1 MTIFKCVVA
10 LLSIGLTLMAIPL
23 PAKMV
28 VKVAHVDPAD
38 PFMSADHSAAVVFK
52 TMVETAT
59 GGDIEVRVYPSSTLG
74 SGREQMSMLKDNV
87 IQVHLATAGNM
98 ATMYPLIGVLDTP
111 FAIPNMSVA
120 WEVFD
125 GWYGEKIK
133 KSIYEK
139 TGLRCLEV
147 LDQGGFFHFTNNKR
161 PIRTLDDIKGIK
173 FRTMTLPSHI
183 AFFRSMGASAIPTAW
198 AEVYTALQTGVVD
211 GQHNPFAPIL
221 GSKLYEVQK
230 YLTLSG
236 HIWSTHWFLVNDQWY
251 QSLTDDQKQIVRN
264 AAAVGKVCGRGI
276 TKIYECS
283 DKGMAVIQ
291 KKTIVNQISI
301 KDKEKFGQVTIPA
314 MRTFIKES
322 LGEEG
327 VVLQDDFLKAIKEA
341 RTKLGY

>member
-1 MTIFKCVVA
+1 MRKFMCAVA
-10 LLSIGLTLMAIPL
+10 MLSISLAFMVIPS

-28 VKVAHVDPAD
+28 VKVGHVDPAD
-38 PFMSADHSAAVVFK
+38 PFMSADHSAAIVFK

-59 GGDIEVRVYPSSTLG
+59 DGGIEVRVYPSSSLG
-74 SGREQMSMLKDNV
+74 SGREQMVMLKNNV
-87 IQVHLATAGNM
+87 IQVYLATAGNM
-98 ATMYPLIGVLDTP
+98 ATMYPFIGVLDTP
-111 FAIPNMSVA
+111 FAIPNMSTA

-125 GWYGEKIK
+125 GWFGEKIK

-139 TGLRCLEV
+139 TGLRCLEI

-161 PIRTLDDIKGIK
+161 PIRSLDDIKGIK

-183 AFFRSMGASAIPTAW
+183 TFFRSMGASAIPIAW
-198 AEVYTALQTGVVD
+198 AEVYTSLQTGVVD

-236 HIWSTHWFLVNDQWY
+236 HIWSTHWFMVNDQWY

-264 AAAVGKVCGRGI
+264 AANVGKVCGRGI

-291 KKTIVNQISI
+291 KKTRVNQLSI
-301 KDKEKFGQVTIPA
+301 KEKEKFGKVTIPA
-314 MRTFIKES
+314 MKEFIKKN
-322 LGEEG
+322 LDEEG
-327 VVLQDDFLKAIKEA
+327 LALQDDFLKAISEA
-341 RTKLGY
+341 RVKLGY

>member
-1 MTIFKCVVA
+1 MRKFIYTVA
-10 LLSIGLTLMAIPL
+10 IMSIIMALIVKPCL
-23 PAKMV
+23 AKMV
-28 VKVAHVDPAD
+28 VKLGHVDPAD

-59 GGDIEVRVYPSSTLG
+59 NGGIEVLIYPSSSLG
-74 SGREQMSMLKDNV
+74 SGGEQMVMLKNNV
-87 IQVHLATAGNM
+87 IQVYLATAGNM

-111 FAIPNMSVA
+111 FAIPNMSTA

-125 GWYGEKIK
+125 GWFGEKVK
-133 KSIYEK
+133 KSIYDK
-139 TGLRCLEV
+139 TGLVCLEI

-161 PIRTLDDIKGIK
+161 PIRALADIKGIK

-183 AFFRSMGASAIPTAW
+183 NFFRSMEASAIPIAW
-198 AEVYTALQTGVVD
+198 AEVYMALQTGVVD

-236 HIWSTHWFLVNDQWY
+236 HIWSTHWFMVNDQWY
-251 QSLTDDQKQIVRN
+251 KSLTDEEKQIVRN
-264 AAAVGKVCGRGI
+264 AANVAKVCGRGI

-283 DKGMAVIQ
+283 DKGMALIE
-291 KKTIVNQISI
+291 KRIEVNQLSI
-301 KDKEKFGQVTIPA
+301 KEKENFGKVTIPA
-314 MRTFIKES
+314 MKEFIKKS

-327 VVLQDDFLKAIKEA
+327 IALQNDFLKAIVEA
-341 RTKLGY
+341 KVKLGY

>member
-1 MTIFKCVVA
+1 
-10 LLSIGLTLMAIPL
+10 MAIPL
-23 PAKMV
+23 SAKMI
-28 VKVAHVDPAD
+28 VKVGHVDPAD

-74 SGREQMSMLKDNV
+74 TGREQMNMLKNNV
-87 IQVHLATAGNM
+87 IQVYLATAGNV

-111 FAIPNMSVA
+111 CAIPNMSVA

-133 KSIYEK
+133 KSIYQE
-139 TGLRCLEV
+139 TGLRCLEI

-183 AFFRSMGASAIPTAW
+183 AFFRSMGASAIPIAW

-221 GSKLYEVQK
+221 GSKLYEVQR

-236 HIWSTHWFLVNDQWY
+236 HIWSTHWFLVNDNWY
-251 QSLTDDQKQIVRN
+251 RALTADQKQIVRN
-264 AAAVGKVCGRGI
+264 AANVGKVCGRGI

-283 DKGMAVIQ
+283 DKGIAVIQ
-291 KKTIVNQISI
+291 KNTVVDQLSI
-301 KDKEKFGQVTIPA
+301 KDKEKFGEVTIPA
-314 MRTFIKES
+314 MRAFIKES

-327 VVLQDDFLKAIKEA
+327 VAMQDDFLKAIEEA
-341 RTKLGY
+341 KTNLGY

>member
-1 MTIFKCVVA
+1 
-10 LLSIGLTLMAIPL
+10 
-23 PAKMV
+23 
-28 VKVAHVDPAD
+28 
-38 PFMSADHSAAVVFK
+38 
-52 TMVETAT
+52 
-59 GGDIEVRVYPSSTLG
+59 
-74 SGREQMSMLKDNV
+74 
-87 IQVHLATAGNM
+87 
-98 ATMYPLIGVLDTP
+98 
-111 FAIPNMSVA
+111 MSVA

-139 TGLRCLEV
+139 TGLRCLEI

-161 PIRTLDDIKGIK
+161 PIRNLDDIRGIK

-183 AFFRSMGASAIPTAW
+183 AFFRSMEASAIPIAW

-221 GSKLYEVQK
+221 GSRLYEVQK

-236 HIWSTHWFLVNDQWY
+236 HIWSTHWFLVNEQWY

-264 AAAVGKVCGRGI
+264 AANVGKVSGRGI

-291 KKTIVNQISI
+291 KKTVVNQLSI

-314 MRTFIKES
+314 MKEFIKES
-322 LGEEG
+322 LGEDG
-327 VVLQDDFLKAIKEA
+327 VAMQDDFLKAIKEA
-341 RTKLGY
+341 RLKLKY

>member
-1 MTIFKCVVA
+1 MRKFICAVA
-10 LLSIGLTLMAIPL
+10 IISMSLTLTAVPTT
-23 PAKMV
+23 AKMV
-28 VKVAHVDPAD
+28 VKLGHVDPAD

-59 GGDIEVRVYPSSTLG
+59 NGALEVLVYPSSTLG
-74 SGREQMSMLKDNV
+74 SGREQMLMLKNNV
-87 IQVHLATAGNM
+87 IQVYFATAGNM

-111 FAIPNMSVA
+111 FAIPNMSTA

-125 GWYGEKIK
+125 GWFGEKIK

-147 LDQGGFFHFTNNKR
+147 LDQGGFFHFTNNLR
-161 PIRTLDDIKGIK
+161 PIRTLDDIKGIR
-173 FRTMTLPSHI
+173 FRTMTLPSHV
-183 AFFRSMGASAIPTAW
+183 AFFRSMGTSAIPISW

-236 HIWSTHWFLVNDQWY
+236 HIWSTHWFIVNDQWY
-251 QSLTDDQKQIVRN
+251 QSLTYDQKQIVTN
-264 AAAVGKVCGRGI
+264 AANVGKVCGRGI
-276 TKIYECS
+276 TKIYES
-283 DKGMAVIQ
+283 SNKGMAVIQ
-291 KKTIVNQISI
+291 KKTEVNQLSI
-301 KDKEKFGQVTIPA
+301 KEKEKFGQVTIPA
-314 MRTFIKES
+314 MREFIKKN

-327 VVLQDDFLKAIKEA
+327 VELQDNFLKAITEA
-341 RTKLGY
+341 REKLGY